1 MQTTLKVEKKKART
15 RPEQVLSAAERE
27 RLEEKRLIKSQFIIF
42 SNNYPELIEKNSI
55 RYPIEDTLIR
65 KLPEL
70 HGATNIVQKPQM
82 HPILLDAEDF
92 ERLLHIWEFCNN
104 FADYLQT
111 S

>member
-1 MQTTLKVEKKKART
+1 VEKKKART

-55 RYPIEDTLIR
+55 KYPIEDTLIR

-111 S
+111 A